1 MITTYEASQQIA
13 ETLVATYKQ
22 SVCKRVNGVNGNE
35 ALIQVSTE
43 AFLTSVLGLM
53 INWDNDVKRYVENT
67 INSLKK
73 D

>member
-22 SVCKRVNGVNGNE
+22 SVRKRMKGDEAE
-35 ALIQVSTE
+35 ALVQISTE

-53 INWDNDVKRYVENT
+53 INWDDDVKRYVENT

>member
-1 MITTYEASQQIA
+1 MITTYEASQKIA
-13 ETLVATYKQ
+13 ENLVATYKQ
-22 SVCKRVNGVNGNE
+22 SVCKRVNGDE
-35 ALIQVSTE
+35 ALVQISTE

>member
-22 SVCKRVNGVNGNE
+22 SVHKRVNGDE

-53 INWDNDVKRYVENT
+53 INWDDDVKRYVENT

>member
-22 SVCKRVNGVNGNE
+22 SVHKRVNGDE